1 MDYFFLL
8 VYYKDISQLKQEEIK
23 MLRTT
28 YENNKKELDMI
39 RYGTLEGNEKDIKN
53 AGIEELENTINNY
66 IKRIKNLEH
75 KKNEMKLR
83 KENLDKSANQ
93 EFLYLD
99 DQINRCKTY
108 IMNLKKQLYGYN
120 SEYIR
125 KQVIE
130 EELMIV
136 MSYQRNN
143 KTKEEIEKMQKL
155 TKPFILSK
163 KKIKLEKLKEI
174 KKKISLFK
182 TGVKNRI
189 NEKTLTKKIEK
200 I

>member
-1 MDYFFLL
+1 
-8 VYYKDISQLKQEEIK
+8 

-28 YENNKKELDMI
+28 YENNKKELDVV
-39 RYGTLEGNEKDIKN
+39 RYGTLEGDEKDIKN
-53 AGIEELENTINNY
+53 AGIEELENTIDSYLN
-66 IKRIKNLEH
+66 RIKNLEQ
-75 KKNEMKLR
+75 KKNEFELR
-83 KENLDKSANQ
+83 KTYLSRNENKELLS
-93 EFLYLD
+93 LD
-99 DQINRCKTY
+99 DQINRCKNY

-125 KQVIE
+125 KRVIE

-143 KTKEEIEKMQKL
+143 KTKEEIEEMQML
-155 TKPFILSK
+155 TKPFKVSK
-163 KKIKLEKLKEI
+163 KKLKLERLKEI

-182 TGVKNRI
+182 TSVKNRI
-189 NEKTLTKKIEK
+189 SEKTLTKKIEK

>member
-1 MDYFFLL
+1 
-8 VYYKDISQLKQEEIK
+8 

-53 AGIEELENTINNY
+53 AGIEELENIIDSYLN
-66 IKRIKNLEH
+66 RIKNLEQ
-75 KKNEMKLR
+75 KKNEFELR
-83 KENLDKSANQ
+83 KTYLSRNENKELLS
-93 EFLYLD
+93 LD
-99 DQINRCKTY
+99 DQINRCKNY

-125 KQVIE
+125 KRVIE

-163 KKIKLEKLKEI
+163 KKVKLEKLKEI
-174 KKKISLFK
+174 MKKISLFK

>member
-1 MDYFFLL
+1 
-8 VYYKDISQLKQEEIK
+8 

-39 RYGTLEGNEKDIKN
+39 RYGKLEGNEKDIKN

-125 KQVIE
+125 KRVIE

-163 KKIKLEKLKEI
+163 KKVKLEKLKEI

-189 NEKTLTKKIEK
+189 NEKTLTKKIDK

>member
-1 MDYFFLL
+1 MF
-8 VYYKDISQLKQEEIK
+8 
-23 MLRTT
+23 RTT
-28 YENNKKELDMI
+28 YENNKKELDI
-39 RYGTLEGNEKDIKN
+39 VRYGTFKGDEKDIKN
-53 AGIEELENTINNY
+53 AGIEELENIIDSYLN
-66 IKRIKNLEH
+66 RIKNLEQ
-75 KKNEMKLR
+75 KKNEFELR
-83 KENLDKSANQ
+83 KTYLSRNENKELLS
-93 EFLYLD
+93 LD
-99 DQINRCKTY
+99 DQINRCKNY

-125 KQVIE
+125 KRVIE

-174 KKKISLFK
+174 KKKISLFT

>member
-1 MDYFFLL
+1 
-8 VYYKDISQLKQEEIK
+8 

-39 RYGTLEGNEKDIKN
+39 RYGTFEGNEKDIKN

-66 IKRIKNLEH
+66 IKRIKNLEQ
-75 KKNEMKLR
+75 KKNEMKFR

-125 KQVIE
+125 KRVIE
-130 EELMIV
+130 EELIVV
-136 MSYQRNN
+136 MSYQRKN
-143 KTKEEIEKMQKL
+143 KVDREIEEMQLL
-155 TKPFILSK
+155 TKPFIVSK
-163 KKIKLEKLKEI
+163 KKVKLEKLKEM
-174 KKKISLFK
+174 KEKILLFK
-182 TGVKNRI
+182 LNIKSKF
-189 NEKTLTKKIEK
+189 NEKTLTKKLKK

>member
-1 MDYFFLL
+1 MF
-8 VYYKDISQLKQEEIK
+8 
-23 MLRTT
+23 RTT
-28 YENNKKELDMI
+28 YENNKKELNVV
-39 RYGTLEGNEKDIKN
+39 RYGTFEGDGKDIKN
-53 AGIEELENTINNY
+53 SSIEELENTINNY
-66 IKRIKNLEH
+66 LKRIKNLEQ

-125 KQVIE
+125 KRVIE
-130 EELMIV
+130 EELIVV
-136 MSYQRNN
+136 MSYRRKN
-143 KTKEEIEKMQKL
+143 KTDKEIEEMQNL
-155 TKPFILSK
+155 TKPFIVSK
-163 KKIKLEKLKEI
+163 RKVNLEKLKEI
-174 KKKISLFK
+174 KEKISLFK
-182 TGVKNRI
+182 KNI
-189 NEKTLTKKIEK
+189 KSKFSEKVLTKKLKK

>member
-1 MDYFFLL
+1 MF
-8 VYYKDISQLKQEEIK
+8 
-23 MLRTT
+23 RTT
-28 YENNKKELDMI
+28 YENNKKELDI
-39 RYGTLEGNEKDIKN
+39 VRYGTFEEDEKDIKN
-53 AGIEELENTINNY
+53 AGIEELENIIDSYLN
-66 IKRIKNLEH
+66 RIKNLEQ
-75 KKNEMKLR
+75 KKNEFEFR
-83 KENLDKSANQ
+83 KTYLSRNENKELLS
-93 EFLYLD
+93 LD
-99 DQINRCKTY
+99 DQINRCKNY

-125 KQVIE
+125 KRVIE

-182 TGVKNRI
+182 IGVKNRI

>member
-66 IKRIKNLEH
+66 VKRIKNLEH
-75 KKNEMKLR
+75 KKNEIKLR

-125 KQVIE
+125 KRVIE
-130 EELMIV
+130 EELIVV
-136 MSYQRNN
+136 MSYQRKN
-143 KTKEEIEKMQKL
+143 KVDREIEEMQLL
-155 TKPFILSK
+155 TKPFIVSK
-163 KKIKLEKLKEI
+163 KKANLEKLKEI
-174 KKKISLFK
+174 KEKILLFK
-182 TGVKNRI
+182 TNIKSKFS
-189 NEKTLTKKIEK
+189 EKVLTKKLKK

>member
-1 MDYFFLL
+1 MF
-8 VYYKDISQLKQEEIK
+8 
-23 MLRTT
+23 RTT
-28 YENNKKELDMI
+28 YENNKKELDI
-39 RYGTLEGNEKDIKN
+39 VRYGTFEGDEKDIKN
-53 AGIEELENTINNY
+53 AGIEELENIIDSYLN
-66 IKRIKNLEH
+66 RIKNLEQ

-93 EFLYLD
+93 EFLCLD

-125 KQVIE
+125 KRVIE
-130 EELMIV
+130 EELMVV
-136 MSYQRNN
+136 MSYRRKN
-143 KTKEEIEKMQKL
+143 KTDKEIEEMQNL

-163 KKIKLEKLKEI
+163 KKVKLEKLKEI

>member
-1 MDYFFLL
+1 MF
-8 VYYKDISQLKQEEIK
+8 
-23 MLRTT
+23 RTT
-28 YENNKKELDMI
+28 YENNKKELNVV
-39 RYGTLEGNEKDIKN
+39 RYGTFEGDGKDIKN
-53 AGIEELENTINNY
+53 SSIEELENTINNY
-66 IKRIKNLEH
+66 LKRIKKLEQ

-125 KQVIE
+125 KRVIE
-130 EELMIV
+130 EELIVV
-136 MSYQRNN
+136 MSYRRKN
-143 KTKEEIEKMQKL
+143 KTDKEIEEMQNL
-155 TKPFILSK
+155 TKPFIVSK
-163 KKIKLEKLKEI
+163 RKVNLEKLKEI
-174 KKKISLFK
+174 KEKISLFK
-182 TGVKNRI
+182 KNI
-189 NEKTLTKKIEK
+189 KSKFSEKVLTKKLKK

>member
-1 MDYFFLL
+1 
-8 VYYKDISQLKQEEIK
+8 

-28 YENNKKELDMI
+28 YENNKKALDMI

-99 DQINRCKTY
+99 DQIN
-108 IMNLKKQLYGYN
+108 
-120 SEYIR
+120 
-125 KQVIE
+125 
-130 EELMIV
+130 
-136 MSYQRNN
+136 
-143 KTKEEIEKMQKL
+143 
-155 TKPFILSK
+155 
-163 KKIKLEKLKEI
+163 
-174 KKKISLFK
+174 
-182 TGVKNRI
+182 
-189 NEKTLTKKIEK
+189 
-200 I
+200 

>member
-1 MDYFFLL
+1 
-8 VYYKDISQLKQEEIK
+8 

-39 RYGTLEGNEKDIKN
+39 RYGTFEGNEKDIKN

-66 IKRIKNLEH
+66 LIRIKNLEQ
-75 KKNEMKLR
+75 KKNELKSR
-83 KENLDKSANQ
+83 KDNLDKSANQ

-125 KQVIE
+125 KRVIE
-130 EELMIV
+130 EELMVV
-136 MSYQRNN
+136 MSYRGKN
-143 KTKEEIEKMQKL
+143 KTDKEIEEMQSL
-155 TKPFILSK
+155 TKPFVASK
-163 KKIKLEKLKEI
+163 KKVKLEKLKEI
-174 KKKISLFK
+174 KEKISLFK
-182 TGVKNRI
+182 TSVKSKFSENI
-189 NEKTLTKKIEK
+189 LTKKLKK

>member
-1 MDYFFLL
+1 MF
-8 VYYKDISQLKQEEIK
+8 
-23 MLRTT
+23 RTT
-28 YENNKKELDMI
+28 YENNKKELDI
-39 RYGTLEGNEKDIKN
+39 VRYGTFEGDEKDIKN
-53 AGIEELENTINNY
+53 AGIEELENIIDSYLN
-66 IKRIKNLEH
+66 RIKNLEQ
-75 KKNEMKLR
+75 KKNEFELR
-83 KENLDKSANQ
+83 KTYLSRNENKELFS
-93 EFLYLD
+93 LD
-99 DQINRCKTY
+99 DQINRCKNY

-125 KQVIE
+125 KRVIE

-182 TGVKNRI
+182 IGVKNRI
-189 NEKTLTKKIEK
+189 NEKILTKKIEK

>member
-1 MDYFFLL
+1 MF
-8 VYYKDISQLKQEEIK
+8 
-23 MLRTT
+23 RTT
-28 YENNKKELDMI
+28 YENNKKELNVV
-39 RYGTLEGNEKDIKN
+39 RYGTFEGDGKDIKN
-53 AGIEELENTINNY
+53 SSIEELENTINNY
-66 IKRIKNLEH
+66 LKRIKNLEQ

-125 KQVIE
+125 KRVIE
-130 EELMIV
+130 EELIFV
-136 MSYQRNN
+136 MSYRRKN
-143 KTKEEIEKMQKL
+143 KTDKEIEEMQNL
-155 TKPFILSK
+155 TKPFIVSK
-163 KKIKLEKLKEI
+163 RKVNLEKLKEI
-174 KKKISLFK
+174 KEKISLFK
-182 TGVKNRI
+182 KNI
-189 NEKTLTKKIEK
+189 KSKFSEKVLTKKLKK

>member
-1 MDYFFLL
+1 MF
-8 VYYKDISQLKQEEIK
+8 
-23 MLRTT
+23 RTT
-28 YENNKKELDMI
+28 YENNKKELDI
-39 RYGTLEGNEKDIKN
+39 VRYGTFEGDEKDIKN
-53 AGIEELENTINNY
+53 AGIEELENIIDSYLN
-66 IKRIKNLEH
+66 RINLEQ
-75 KKNEMKLR
+75 KKNEFELR
-83 KENLDKSANQ
+83 KTYLSRNENKELLS
-93 EFLYLD
+93 LD
-99 DQINRCKTY
+99 DQINRCKNY

-174 KKKISLFK
+174 KKKISLFT

>member
-1 MDYFFLL
+1 
-8 VYYKDISQLKQEEIK
+8 

-28 YENNKKELDMI
+28 YENNKKELDI
-39 RYGTLEGNEKDIKN
+39 VRYGTFEGDEKDIKN

-66 IKRIKNLEH
+66 LKRIKNLEQ

-83 KENLDKSANQ
+83 KENSDKSANQ

-125 KQVIE
+125 KRVIE
-130 EELMIV
+130 EELMVV
-136 MSYQRNN
+136 MSYRRKN
-143 KTKEEIEKMQKL
+143 KTDKEIEEIQTL
-155 TKPFILSK
+155 TKPFIVSK
-163 KKIKLEKLKEI
+163 KKVKLEKLKEV
-174 KKKISLFK
+174 KEKILLFK
-182 TGVKNRI
+182 TSIKSKLS
-189 NEKTLTKKIEK
+189 EKSLTKKLK
-200 I
+200 KV

>member
-1 MDYFFLL
+1 MF
-8 VYYKDISQLKQEEIK
+8 
-23 MLRTT
+23 RTT
-28 YENNKKELDMI
+28 YENNKKELDI
-39 RYGTLEGNEKDIKN
+39 VRYSTFEGDEKDIKN
-53 AGIEELENTINNY
+53 AGIEELENIIDSYLN
-66 IKRIKNLEH
+66 RIKNLEQ
-75 KKNEMKLR
+75 KKNEFELR
-83 KENLDKSANQ
+83 KTYLSRNENKELLS
-93 EFLYLD
+93 LD
-99 DQINRCKTY
+99 DQINRCKNY
-108 IMNLKKQLYGYN
+108 ITNLKKQLYGYN

-125 KQVIE
+125 KRVIE

-174 KKKISLFK
+174 KKKISLFT

>member
-1 MDYFFLL
+1 
-8 VYYKDISQLKQEEIK
+8 
-23 MLRTT
+23 
-28 YENNKKELDMI
+28 
-39 RYGTLEGNEKDIKN
+39 
-53 AGIEELENTINNY
+53 
-66 IKRIKNLEH
+66 
-75 KKNEMKLR
+75 
-83 KENLDKSANQ
+83 
-93 EFLYLD
+93 
-99 DQINRCKTY
+99 
-108 IMNLKKQLYGYN
+108 MNLKKQLYGYN

-125 KQVIE
+125 KRVIE
-130 EELMIV
+130 EELIVV

-174 KKKISLFK
+174 KKKISLFT